1 MAEIINL
8 RQARKRAA
16 RDAASAK
23 AAANRTSFGL
33 PKLVRVA
40 AKAEQ
45 AKRAAQH
52 DGRLLDG
59 RASASAEVDAP
70 DDTAA
75 N

>member
-1 MAEIINL
+1 MAEIVNL

-23 AAANRTSFGL
+23 ADANRTRFGL
-33 PKLVRVA
+33 PKALRTSARAEA
-40 AKAEQ
+40 AKQ
-45 AKRAAQH
+45 AAQH

-59 RASASAEVDAP
+59 RASMPVGVDDA

-75 N
+75 G